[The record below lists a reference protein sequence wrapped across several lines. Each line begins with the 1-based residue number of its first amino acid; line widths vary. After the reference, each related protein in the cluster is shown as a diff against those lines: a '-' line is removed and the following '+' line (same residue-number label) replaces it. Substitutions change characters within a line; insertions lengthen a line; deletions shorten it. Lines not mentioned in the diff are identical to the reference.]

1 MSVWIYVI
9 VECDNPA
16 VIKECVA
23 ALKDSDADKCTG
35 WKDGDTRIKVEM
47 NAFDIHF
54 DIEKVSKCFPN
65 DVITCVYGYDNTP
78 GDSYTSE
85 YRNGERIHHSVR
97 AAYHFLRMPL
107 TNEEDVAK
115 IYEKT
120 GTFFHRLDTPV
131 TDQNGRTRIDWVEE
145 DIIYKFYFDAAD
157 GKQYRV
163 EAAKQQ
169 GHVIKFKVYEDVGKD
184 DWREISR
191 PKNIGSAE
199 CPF

>member
-131 TDQNGRTRIDWVEE
+131 TDQNGRTTGSRRILSINSILMRRTASNTEW
-145 DIIYKFYFDAAD
+145 
-157 GKQYRV
+157 R
-163 EAAKQQ
+163 QQ
-169 GHVIKFKVYEDVGKD
+169 NNKGMLSN
-184 DWREISR
+184 SR
-191 PKNIGSAE
+191 
-199 CPF
+199 FMRT